1 MRSGGGSDG
10 MDNAA
15 ETAPKSD
22 SAQSGSDDERD
33 LSHDDPERQETDRD
47 IEQDESGLTGH
58 ERGQIKDNLR
68 LSAITVFSVIRREGE
83 EELHRPAMS
92 LWFSGIAAGIGIS
105 TSVFAQ
111 GLLHHAYADHP
122 QRELIAAFGYAM
134 GFVLVV
140 LSRLQ
145 LFTENTLTA
154 VLPLLASPNLE
165 RLWRTGRLWAI
176 VLAANLLGT
185 FLTALLVNIFA
196 DPAHP
201 TVAGMLDVSRKAAE
215 AQGWTALLD
224 GVPAG
229 FFIAAFVWML
239 PSSKGFEIF
248 VVALFAW
255 LISAGGFAHVVAGST
270 EMFLLVLHGELPI
283 LDAFTLHLAPTLLG
297 NVIGGTGLF
306 ALLAFGQIKAEI

>member
-1 MRSGGGSDG
+1 

-15 ETAPKSD
+15 PTDSEAPG
-22 SAQSGSDDERD
+22 SAADEERD

-111 GLLHHAYADHP
+111 GLLHQSFQTHP

-154 VLPLLASPNLE
+154 VLPLLAGPNLD
-165 RLWRTGRLWAI
+165 RLWRTARLWTI
-176 VLAANLLGT
+176 VLAANLVGT
-185 FLTALLVNIFA
+185 FLTALLVDLFA
-196 DPAHP
+196 DPTHP
-201 TVAGMLDVSRKAAE
+201 TVAGMLEVSRKAAE
-215 AQGWTALLD
+215 AKGFTALLD

-270 EMFLLVLHGELPI
+270 EMFLLVLHGELPVF
-283 LDAFTLHLAPTLLG
+283 DAFAVHLAPTLVG
-297 NVIGGTGLF
+297 NVIGGTCLF
-306 ALLAFGQIKAEI
+306 ALLAFGQIKAEIDAG

>member
-1 MRSGGGSDG
+1 

-15 ETAPKSD
+15 QTDPET
-22 SAQSGSDDERD
+22 DDASD
-33 LSHDDPERQETDRD
+33 LSHDDPERRQSDRE
-47 IEQDESGLTGH
+47 IEADESGLTGH

-92 LWFSGIAAGIGIS
+92 LWWSGIAAGIGIS

-111 GLLHHAYADHP
+111 GLLHQSFADHP
-122 QRELIAAFGYAM
+122 QRELISAFGYAM

-154 VLPLLASPNLE
+154 VLPLLAGPNVE
-165 RLWRTGRLWAI
+165 RLWRTARLWAI
-176 VLAANLLGT
+176 VLAANLVGT
-185 FLTALLVNIFA
+185 FLTALLIDVFA

-201 TVAGMLDVSRKAAE
+201 TLAGMLDISRKAAQ
-215 AQGWTALLD
+215 ASGLTALLD
-224 GVPAG
+224 GIPAG

-248 VVALFAW
+248 VVGLFAW
-255 LISAGGFAHVVAGST
+255 LIAAGGFAHVVAGST
-270 EMFLLVLHGELPI
+270 EMFLLVLHGEIPM
-283 LDAFTLHLAPTLLG
+283 LDAFALHLAPTLVG

-306 ALLAFGQIKAEI
+306 ALLAFAQIKAEI

>member
-1 MRSGGGSDG
+1 
-10 MDNAA
+10 MDD
-15 ETAPKSD
+15 APQTD
-22 SAQSGSDDERD
+22 PDLTDPE
-33 LSHDDPERQETDRD
+33 LSHDDPSRRKTDR
-47 IEQDESGLTGH
+47 ELERDESSLTGH
-58 ERGQIKDNLR
+58 ERGQVKDNLR

-92 LWFSGIAAGIGIS
+92 LWWSGIAAGIGIS
-105 TSVFAQ
+105 TSIFAQ
-111 GLLHHAYADHP
+111 GLLHQSFADHP
-122 QRELIAAFGYAM
+122 QRALIAAFGYAM

-154 VLPLLASPNLE
+154 VLPLLAGPNAE
-165 RLWRTGRLWAI
+165 RLWRTARLWAI
-176 VLAANLLGT
+176 VLAANLVGT
-185 FLTALLVNIFA
+185 LLTALLMDLFV

-201 TVAGMLDVSRKAAE
+201 TLAGMLEVSRKAAE
-215 AQGWTALLD
+215 ARGWPALLD

-270 EMFLLVLHGELPI
+270 EMFLLVLHGEMPV
-283 LDAFTLHLAPTLLG
+283 LDAFTLHLAPTLVG

-306 ALLAFGQIKAEI
+306 ALLAFAQIKAEI